1 MGITTETYAY
11 GYRTKTQAELAIID
25 QMESDFLSR
34 ADRPRVAAYRAKDG
48 RKLYRIL
55 IDVDHGHYD
64 PTTDIAYC

>member
-1 MGITTETYAY
+1 MITTETYSY

-34 ADRPRVAAYRAKDG
+34 ADRPRVRSYKNKNGHR
-48 RKLYRIL
+48 RYRIL